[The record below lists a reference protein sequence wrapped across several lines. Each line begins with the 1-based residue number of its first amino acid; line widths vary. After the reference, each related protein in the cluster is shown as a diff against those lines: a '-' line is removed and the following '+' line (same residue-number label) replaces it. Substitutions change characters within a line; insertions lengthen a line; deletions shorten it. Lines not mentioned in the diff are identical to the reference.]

1 MGNMIR
7 DGTSSLKACPSLLG
21 KSSADSQR
29 HAHETYCFTARKDVL
44 CSRTSLSSNCRQEDG

>member
-29 HAHETYCFTARKDVL
+29 HAHE
-44 CSRTSLSSNCRQEDG
+44 